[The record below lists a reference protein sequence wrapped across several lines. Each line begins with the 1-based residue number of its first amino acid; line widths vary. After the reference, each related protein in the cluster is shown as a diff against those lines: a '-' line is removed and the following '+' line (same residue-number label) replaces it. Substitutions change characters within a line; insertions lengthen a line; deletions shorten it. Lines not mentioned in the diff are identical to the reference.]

1 MLENLYAPK
10 MSASIKTLLNRF
22 TRTQKRSKRLSKVA
36 AAVISCIAVLTML
49 GVGSVLAKE
58 SSDGLE
64 HWDKNEIFYK
74 DGVMFSINVSGKNV
88 PDWVYEDLAGADG
101 KIDITIHRYQ
111 CRTLIG
117 YITDSA
123 LIVLTGEKGTIK
135 LSDMGCCSRARS
147 LEGDI
152 NPPEFA
158 LQYPYFSAI
167 SGSEHSDIYTPKEV
181 PIMALTD
188 EKTLKNKCVSIYFAF
203 DDNKELQ
210 TAFAVFGIADNS
222 NEGIRGTMDFNGM
235 QAETDLSY
243 IGNFLEDFTED
254 AWFKNPE
261 TARYFSKYFSMY
273 ENLYQ
278 NKTAD
283 GIHFDIEKATTDGI
297 VVNTDITLWQA
308 ARVVIEVYNKDGRCI
323 STNEKEE
330 LDVHK
335 KQYVLTPIM
344 MGVYDYTSVYK
355 HPQLIYEIPIPENQ
369 FVSGEKYRVCIAILD
384 VYRQFDVLYR
394 WQEYVTMS

>member
-1 MLENLYAPK
+1 MLENLYTTK
-10 MSASIKTLLNRF
+10 VGTSIKTLLNRLQEHKKKQTTF
-22 TRTQKRSKRLSKVA
+22 
-36 AAVISCIAVLTML
+36 
-49 GVGSVLAKE
+49 E
-58 SSDGLE
+58 NDSSDNILHCCFDHARSGLRSGGRKLGRLGAL
-64 HWDKNEIFYK
+64 DKNEIFYR

-210 TAFAVFGIADNS
+210 TALPFSGNS
-222 NEGIRGTMDFNGM
+222 R
-235 QAETDLSY
+235 
-243 IGNFLEDFTED
+243 
-254 AWFKNPE
+254 
-261 TARYFSKYFSMY
+261 
-273 ENLYQ
+273 
-278 NKTAD
+278 
-283 GIHFDIEKATTDGI
+283 
-297 VVNTDITLWQA
+297 
-308 ARVVIEVYNKDGRCI
+308 
-323 STNEKEE
+323 
-330 LDVHK
+330 
-335 KQYVLTPIM
+335 
-344 MGVYDYTSVYK
+344 
-355 HPQLIYEIPIPENQ
+355 
-369 FVSGEKYRVCIAILD
+369 
-384 VYRQFDVLYR
+384 
-394 WQEYVTMS
+394 